1 MNFTEMIDS
10 IKEGTD
16 LKNAVLLNKEDGE
29 VVEKFGETN
38 ALLNDTGA
46 FLGSAGEIIREKTA
60 IDKLNYITVKTE
72 PFIIIINT
80 DSNFL
85 ALEFESYTKP
95 SDVFAKYADLAGAVE
110 ETPEDSGESESDIDD
125 LMEAAESIEEEE
137 ETLSEAEK
145 QMFNNK
151 ITQINFLVEEF
162 SADGNKG
169 KWIADI
175 KSSLDSLDKICNCIE
190 FDGDDNLKLKD
201 VIKED
206 ISRREIQEDS
216 KAIIDSLCKSAV
228 KEFGPK
234 TAKEKVQSVIA
245 KLNKI
250 RG

>member
-10 IKEGTD
+10 IKEGTS

-85 ALEFESYTKP
+85 ALEFESYIKP
-95 SDVFAKYADLAGAVE
+95 SDVFAKYSELTGAEE
-110 ETPEDSGESESDIDD
+110 ETAEEEGEPGSDIDD
-125 LMEAAESIEEEE
+125 LMEAAENIEGEE
-137 ETLSEAEK
+137 ETISEAER

-162 SADGNKG
+162 SAEGNND

-190 FDGDDNLKLKD
+190 FDEESNLKLKD
-201 VIKED
+201 IIKEN

-234 TAKEKVQSVIA
+234 TAKEKVQRVIA
-245 KLNKI
+245 KLNKS